1 MVNCNI
7 IYNSSLIQ
15 RTISFLR
22 MQRYIFFYSTQ
33 GFSEIL
39 EIFSN
44 APNALVLQ
52 VIAVVGFTCK
62 TQQQAIF
69 IF

>member
-1 MVNCNI
+1 
-7 IYNSSLIQ
+7 
-15 RTISFLR
+15 

-52 VIAVVGFTCK
+52 VIAVVGFTCE